1 MLTFNN
7 TIDKELFDRYMQY
20 WDKQYDT
27 DARMVRVWRGA
38 NGYHSKL
45 SECTVHAVRESLEY
59 AYNLLRRDAHGD
71 RARARNIL
79 YRVLPLQDI
88 DPTRNTYGIW
98 SYFLEEWSEEMDM
111 PDWNWADFNAKSL
124 LRMLLTAS
132 HALTDDLKAR
142 MKDAIWHACC
152 AIINR
157 NVNPHYTNISVMGA
171 YVTCVAGEMFGWD
184 EVLAYGKRRL
194 QGLYEYNKQNGSFSE
209 FNSPTYTFVVLH
221 DLGDFIVDV
230 QNSEYKRMAEEL
242 ADMAW
247 ETVALHYH
255 KATGQM
261 AGPHYRAYAY
271 LLADATRVSIERALE
286 HKVRLVKD
294 YDVLVNG
301 CGYDGNLRCPDKF
314 IPYFT
319 ENCGE
324 RVLDQTFAHDQMAYT
339 YMNDTYTL
347 GTLHIENMWNQ
358 HRDVLGY
365 FGTVEAPFAFCLKC
379 THDGWD
385 YCSGV
390 AGSVQDKG
398 RVLSVVGFMTNGGD
412 THINLD
418 KVKNAQISAKDF
430 RVQWEFYGEIGK
442 LGVTESADG
451 TFIVT
456 DKASGFA
463 VTVGFPFVSFDHYP
477 VHFEVTRNGNCLGVA
492 AVLYHGERA
501 TIDFGNMNE
510 AMLITFCEAD
520 SKGTTPSVVSTAENG
535 CVSARFANL
544 AVSAVMKPAKNGEV
558 QANIHLY
565 RDGEEYKPAF

>member
-1 MLTFNN
+1 MLTFENA
-7 TIDKELFDRYMQY
+7 IDKELFDRRMQY
-20 WDKQYDT
+20 LDAQYDPQK
-27 DARMVRVWRGA
+27 RMMRIWRGA

-59 AYNLLRRDAHGD
+59 AYNLFRRDAHGD
-71 RARARNIL
+71 RARAYEIL
-79 YRVLPLQDI
+79 YRVMPLQDI
-88 DPTRNTYGIW
+88 DPSRSTYGIW
-98 SYFLEEWSEEMDM
+98 SYYLEEWLEEMDM
-111 PDWNWADFNAKSL
+111 PDWNWADFNAKHL
-124 LRMLLTAS
+124 LRMLLTS
-132 HALTDDLKAR
+132 PDALTDDLKTR
-142 MKDAIWHACC
+142 MKDAVWHACC

-171 YVTCVAGEMFGWD
+171 YVTCVAGELFGWE

-194 QGLYEYNKQNGSFSE
+194 QRLYDYNKGNGSFSE

-221 DLGDFIVDV
+221 DLADFIADV
-230 QNSEYKRMAEEL
+230 QDADCKRMAEEL
-242 ADMAW
+242 SDMAW

-261 AGPHYRAYAY
+261 AGPHYRAYVY
-271 LLADATRVSIERALE
+271 LLSDATRVSIERALD

-294 YDVLVNG
+294 YDAMVNG
-301 CGYDGNLRCPDKF
+301 CDYDGNLRCPPKF

-319 ENCGE
+319 EDCGE
-324 RVLDQTFAHDQMAYT
+324 RVLDQTFAHNQMAYT
-339 YMNDTYTL
+339 YMNDTFTL
-347 GTLHIENMWNQ
+347 GTLHIENLWNQ

-365 FGTVEAPFAFCLKC
+365 FGTVDAPFAFCLKC

-418 KVKNAQISAKDF
+418 MVKDAKIAAEDF
-430 RVQWEFYGEIGK
+430 RVQWEFYGDIER
-442 LGVTESADG
+442 LDVTEDSG
-451 TFIVT
+451 VFTVT
-456 DKASGFA
+456 ERESGFA
-463 VTVGFPFVSFDHYP
+463 VTVGFPFAVFGDHP
-477 VHFEVTRNGNCLGVA
+477 VRFEVTRNGNCLGVA
-492 AVLYHGERA
+492 AVLYHGERT
-501 TIDFGNMNE
+501 TIEFGNME
-510 AMLITFCEAD
+510 KAALVTYCEAD
-520 SKGTTPSVVSTAENG
+520 SKGDTPIARCTVQDG
-535 CVSARFANL
+535 RVSAQFANL
-544 AVSAVMKPAKNGEV
+544 GVSSVMKPTRNGDL